1 MLSQTVFNINVSF
14 TRWGSVYL
22 DLYLS
27 NVLTEIE
34 QSRDTIRVL
43 SDNCTHQTSI
53 SMVTRS
59 QCCHNI
65 YQKERVDIIYT
76 RDTTLTLYAD
86 GRSLRSCW
94 KDDPHSGCWRLL
106 QPPVTVRYLSSPSQL
121 PELRGIK
128 KQSES
133 EIEILSCCYQ
143 LSLVHGF
150 VLEKY
155 FLGDEWRDH
164 VICLDLSV
172 QPGFILKHKDRGRVR
187 GRQAQ

>member
-1 MLSQTVFNINVSF
+1 
-14 TRWGSVYL
+14 
-22 DLYLS
+22 
-27 NVLTEIE
+27 
-34 QSRDTIRVL
+34 
-43 SDNCTHQTSI
+43 
-53 SMVTRS
+53 MVTRS

-172 QPGFILKHKDRGRVR
+172 
-187 GRQAQ
+187 